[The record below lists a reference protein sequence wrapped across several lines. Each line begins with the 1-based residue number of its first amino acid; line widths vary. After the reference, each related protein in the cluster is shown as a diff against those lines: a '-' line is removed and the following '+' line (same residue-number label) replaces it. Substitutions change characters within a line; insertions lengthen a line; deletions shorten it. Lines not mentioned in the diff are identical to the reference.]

1 MRIMSSSTS
10 DRTIVILGA
19 GQAGCW
25 VAVTLRQQGH
35 AGRIVLLGDEAD
47 APYERPPLS
56 KTFLLDPDPA
66 LAHFRTA
73 DKLAEAGIDFRPGQ
87 RATSIDLSERQVDLA
102 DGARIGFD
110 ELVIATGG
118 RPRRMGIKGDDQVL
132 YLRDVADARC
142 LRAALRNGRASR
154 VICIGAGVI
163 GLEVAA
169 SARQL
174 GHEVLVLEAAD
185 RILFR
190 SASEQF
196 AARVADLHR
205 NAGVEIR
212 TGVVVNEVRQ
222 VQDGFE
228 VHCAD
233 GSVPSAALVIA
244 GIGLVRNDELAA
256 AAGIAVDGGILV
268 DGAGRT
274 SAPGIWA
281 AGEVAAVDHPRYG
294 RMRQESWRH
303 AQNHGIAVAKAIC
316 GDPAP
321 YDDLPWSWSDQFD
334 ANLQFSGLRDG
345 AVQAIVRDGPAA
357 GQFTVVHLG
366 SDMTLRAVEALNAP
380 RDARAALDLIR
391 SGRVLSPD
399 ELADPA
405 VSLVTIAKRK

>member
-1 MRIMSSSTS
+1 MSSSTS
-10 DRTIVILGA
+10 DNTVVILGA

-35 AGRIVLLGDEAD
+35 AGRIVLLGDEGE

-56 KTFLLDPDPA
+56 KKFLLDPEPG
-66 LAHFRTA
+66 LVHFRTA
-73 DKLAEAGIDFRPGQ
+73 EKLAEAGIEFRPGQ
-87 RATSIDLSERQVDLA
+87 RATAIDRQARQVELA
-102 DGARIGFD
+102 DGTRTGFD

-118 RPRRMGIKGDDQVL
+118 RPRRMGIPGDDHVL
-132 YLRDVADARC
+132 YLRDVADARR
-142 LRAALRNGRASR
+142 LRGALRDGPADR

-185 RILFR
+185 RILAR
-190 SASEQF
+190 SASAPL

-212 TGVVVNEVRQ
+212 TGVAVNEVRQ

-233 GSVPSAALVIA
+233 GSVLPAALVVA
-244 GIGLVRNDELAA
+244 GIGLIRNDGLAA
-256 AAGIAVDGGILV
+256 DTGIAVDDGILV
-268 DGAGRT
+268 DGTGRT
-274 SAPGIWA
+274 STPGIWA
-281 AGEVAAVDHPRYG
+281 AGEVAAINHPRYG

-321 YDDLPWSWSDQFD
+321 YDDLPWSWSDQYD
-334 ANLQFSGLRDG
+334 ANLQFSGLRDS
-345 AVQAIVRDGPAA
+345 AAQAIVREGPVP
-357 GQFTVVHLG
+357 GQFTVVHLAA
-366 SDMTLRAVEALNAP
+366 DLTLRAVEALNAP
-380 RDARAALDLIR
+380 REARAALDLIR
-391 SGRVLSPD
+391 SGRTLSPD

-405 VSLVTIAKRK
+405 VSLVTLAKRK